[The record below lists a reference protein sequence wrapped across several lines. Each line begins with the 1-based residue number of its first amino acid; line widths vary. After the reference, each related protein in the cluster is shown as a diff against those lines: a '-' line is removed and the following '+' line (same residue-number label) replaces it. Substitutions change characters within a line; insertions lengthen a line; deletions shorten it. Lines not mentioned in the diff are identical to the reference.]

1 MNSLLIRLIVNT
13 LSVFLAA
20 WILEPYVQLSG
31 FGTAILVAIVLGLL
45 NLTIKPLLILLT
57 IPATLVTFGLF
68 LFVIN
73 ALVIMAADS
82 LVGGFTVQ
90 NFWWALIFS
99 LLLSFINSLLFR
111 LGDGGNRAQR

>member
-1 MNSLLIRLIVNT
+1 M
-13 LSVFLAA
+13 
-20 WILEPYVQLSG
+20 EPYVMLSG
-31 FGTAILVAIVLGLL
+31 FGTAIIVAIVLGLL

-57 IPATLVTFGLF
+57 IPATVVTFGLF

-82 LVGGFTVQ
+82 LVGGFAVQ
-90 NFWWALIFS
+90 SFWWALLFS

-111 LGDGGNRAQR
+111 LGDGSTRQR

>member
-1 MNSLLIRLIVNT
+1 MNSLLIRLVVNT
-13 LSVFLAA
+13 LSVFLTA
-20 WILEPYVQLSG
+20 WILSPYVQLNG
-31 FGTAILVAIVLGLL
+31 FVTAIIVAIVLGLL
-45 NLTIKPLLILLT
+45 NLTIKPLLILFT

-82 LVGGFTVQ
+82 LVGGFSVA
-90 NFWWALIFS
+90 NFWWALLFS

-111 LGDGGNRAQR
+111 LGEGSKR

>member
-13 LSVFLAA
+13 LSVFLTA
-20 WILEPYVQLSG
+20 WILDPYVQLAG
-31 FGTAILVAIVLGLL
+31 FGSAIIVAIVLGLL
-45 NLTIKPLLILLT
+45 NLTIKPLLVLLT

-82 LVGGFTVQ
+82 LVGGFSVAS
-90 NFWWALIFS
+90 FWWALLFS
-99 LLLSFINSLLFR
+99 LLLSFINSLLFQ
-111 LGDGGNRAQR
+111 LGGGTKRQ